1 MSGSTADVRWRNL
14 PIKTG
19 DLVPMATVILDE
31 VDRSAVVRRLATVA
45 AAAEGDETA
54 GQVDRIVELVVAR
67 EALMT
72 SVVDDQI
79 AFPHAVAS
87 DLGRSVVVVGLSLQ
101 EIRWDPTHPAVRVVA
116 LFVGDEELHLA
127 TMATMATLLRNG
139 ENRMALEGITSAAE
153 LDTAVSAAL
162 ERTLPGESSA
172 GDLTTEVVAAAV
184 SLAGKLPGAV
194 PAIVA
199 GVFPKSTIP
208 PSLTSTF
215 RGFILGRPPG
225 FSPDHLRIVTAV
237 AADHA
242 DERSLE
248 RDVAHAALQGDFE
261 GVQTLVV
268 ISGEAGSGRLST
280 MRVITLAEDAPG
292 ISVPGLDH
300 VVTRRVER
308 LAREIAREGREGKPV
323 GCFFVVADPEEIS
336 GLTHQLIV
344 NPFLGYPREERN
356 VLDPSLEETIKEFS
370 KIDGAFVIARDGTI
384 ESAGTYIA
392 VNPQELTHRPGEG
405 TRHASARAVT
415 TVTEAIAV
423 VVSESTGR
431 VSIYARGNLV
441 G

>member
-1 MSGSTADVRWRNL
+1 MSRAAEDVRWRNL

-19 DLVPMATVILDE
+19 DLIPMAMVILNE
-31 VDRSAVVRRLATVA
+31 TDRLAVVRRLATI
-45 AAAEGDETA
+45 AAEGSDDSVP
-54 GQVDRIVELVVAR
+54 VDRIVELVVAR

-79 AFPHAVAS
+79 AFPHAVAH
-87 DLGRSVVVVGLSLQ
+87 DLGRSVVIVGLSQ
-101 EIRWDPTHPAVRVVA
+101 HDIAWDPTHPAVRVVA
-116 LFVGDEELHLA
+116 LFVGDEELHLE
-127 TMATMATLLRNG
+127 TMATMATLLRTA
-139 ENRMALEGITSAAE
+139 ENRAALAGITSSAE
-153 LDTAVSAAL
+153 LDAAVSAAL
-162 ERTLPGESSA
+162 ERTLPGEASA

-184 SLAGKLPGAV
+184 SLAGKLPGAI

-199 GVFPKSTIP
+199 GVFPRSEIP
-208 PSLTSTF
+208 ETLTAAF

-225 FSPDHLRIVTAV
+225 FSPDHLRIVEAV
-237 AADHA
+237 ASDHI
-242 DERSLE
+242 DDRSLD
-248 RDVAHAALQGDFE
+248 RDVAHAAMEGDFE

-268 ISGEAGSGRLST
+268 VSGEAGSGRLST
-280 MRVITLAEDAPG
+280 IRVMTLADDAPG

-323 GCFFVVADPEEIS
+323 GCFFVVADPDEIT

-370 KIDGAFVIARDGTI
+370 KIDGAFVIARDGTV

-392 VNPQELTHRPGEG
+392 VNPQQLAHRPGEG

-415 TVTEAIAV
+415 SVSEAIAV